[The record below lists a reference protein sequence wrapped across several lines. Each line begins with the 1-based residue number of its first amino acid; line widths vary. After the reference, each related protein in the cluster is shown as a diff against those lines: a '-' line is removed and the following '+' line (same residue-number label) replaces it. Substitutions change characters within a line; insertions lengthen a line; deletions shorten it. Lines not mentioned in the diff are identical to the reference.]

1 MVTFLKTES
10 QLNIVQIKEVED
22 YVGLKFPK
30 EYKEHLLRYNGGKCS
45 PNIFKFNEKGKLTNS
60 NIDWF
65 LAIYDGV
72 YDNLKYEIE
81 LVKIGE
87 KRMPIQILPIAHD
100 SGGNLICISCGGQD
114 EGYVYFWDHENEVDY
129 SISNDNDYS
138 NLYLISE
145 SFNSFIDKLTD
156 LSSA

>member
-1 MVTFLKTES
+1 MVTFYKTES
-10 QLNIVQIKEVED
+10 QIKLDQIKEIED
-22 YVGLKFPK
+22 YVGLKFPQ
-30 EYKEHLLRYNGGKCS
+30 EYKVHLLKYNGGKCS
-45 PNIFKFNEKGKLTNS
+45 PNIFKFIENGKLTNS

-72 YDNLKYEIE
+72 YDNLKNEIE
-81 LVKIGE
+81 IMKIDE
-87 KRMPIQILPIAHD
+87 KRLPVQIIPIAHD

-114 EGYVYFWDHENEVDY
+114 EGYIYFWDHENEVDY

-145 SFNSFIDKLTD
+145 DFNSFIEG
-156 LSSA
+156 LSD